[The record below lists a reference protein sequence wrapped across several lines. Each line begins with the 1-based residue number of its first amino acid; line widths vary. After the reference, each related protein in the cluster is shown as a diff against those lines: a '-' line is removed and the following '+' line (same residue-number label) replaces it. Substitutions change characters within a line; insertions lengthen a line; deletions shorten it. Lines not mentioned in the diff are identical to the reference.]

1 MAQFRWYH
9 TKPDTMASNS
19 LDVVMVVVV
28 VVLLSALVAVLVEEL
43 WSWPLL

>member
-9 TKPDTMASNS
+9 TRPDTMASNN
-19 LDVVMVVVV
+19 LDVVMVVV

-43 WSWPLL
+43 WSWSLW